1 MNVKTDTNPTLPM
14 EVNAPDDPSGK
25 GGCSSGPGGRWQ
37 WRSGDFS
44 PNDSWSP
51 TVNVYQ
57 MARRI
62 EVCIDISGMD
72 VTKIDLQVHS
82 NTLIIRG
89 VREAPDPRRTHDE
102 VCRIVGM
109 EIEHG
114 PFCKE
119 VPIPEPIDMY
129 RIMTR
134 YAEGYLWVTLPIRS
148 QG

>member
-1 MNVKTDTNPTLPM
+1 MNVKTDTHTPQPLELNSL
-14 EVNAPDDPSGK
+14 DDSAGK

-37 WRSGDFS
+37 WRGGDFS

-57 MARRI
+57 MSRRI

-72 VTKIDLQVHS
+72 VSKIDLQIQ
-82 NTLIIRG
+82 NGTLSIRG
-89 VREAPDPRRTHDE
+89 VRQAPDPRRTTE
-102 VCRIVGM
+102 EMCRIVSM

-119 VPIPEPIDMY
+119 VPIPEPVEHY

-134 YAEGYLWVTLPIRS
+134 YADGYLWVTLPIRS
-148 QG
+148 EG